1 MEHPWSKGIAMNR
14 FDKVA
19 LCAVIGVTLF
29 PGVHALMIS
38 NLYLRDASATQAV
51 LWFTGQI
58 LLTYGPIAAGV
69 LCWRWSKHT
78 RLGWLLHVLFFP
90 SAVLLFRMGAALM
103 LRASDH
109 MSFDDTIG
117 TPIMAGMLLFVIA
130 VGTYAAALLSRIV
143 AAASREP
150 AA

>member
-1 MEHPWSKGIAMNR
+1 MNG

-19 LCAVIGVTLF
+19 LCAVIGITLF
-29 PGVHALMIS
+29 PGFHALMIS
-38 NLYLRDASATQAV
+38 NLYLRDASAAQAV
-51 LWFTGQI
+51 LWFAGQI
-58 LLTYGPIAAGV
+58 LLTYGPVAAGV
-69 LCWRWSKHT
+69 LCWRWSK
-78 RLGWLLHVLFFP
+78 RARFGWLAHVLFFP
-90 SAVLLFRMGAALM
+90 SAVLLFRLGASLM

-109 MSFDDTIG
+109 VSFDDTIG

-130 VGTYAAALLSRIV
+130 VGTYVAALLSRLI